1 MAAKAGIKKSDLV
14 AEFTCGSDQRAEL
27 AALQLSAAG
36 SRSLEILNELLEDQN
51 PEVRWW
57 ATRALA
63 DIRTTE
69 AIPLLLKSLNDS
81 DPGVR
86 QCAALALRGQPDPA
100 AIPQLISS
108 LDAEDRLLSR
118 LAGDALIATGED
130 AVPALIAVMDGGSQS
145 ARLETVRALAAI
157 GDTRAIPVLIRVLD
171 QDSAIMEHWAEQGL
185 EKMGV
190 GTLFFEP

>member
-1 MAAKAGIKKSDLV
+1 MSGIKKSDLV

-36 SRSLEILNELLEDQN
+36 SQSLDTLNELLEDQN

-57 ATRALA
+57 ATRSLA
-63 DIRTTE
+63 DIHTVE
-69 AIPLLLKSLNDS
+69 VIPLLLKTLNDS
-81 DPGVR
+81 DSAVQ
-86 QCAALALRGQPDPA
+86 QCAALALRGQPVPA
-100 AIPQLISS
+100 AIPQLISA

-118 LAGDALIATGED
+118 LAGDALIAIGED
-130 AVPALIAVMDGGSQS
+130 AVPALIAVMDDSPHS
-145 ARLETVRALAAI
+145 ARLEAARALAAI
-157 GDTRAIPVLIRVLD
+157 GDTRAVPVLIKVLD

-190 GTLFFEP
+190 GTVFFEP